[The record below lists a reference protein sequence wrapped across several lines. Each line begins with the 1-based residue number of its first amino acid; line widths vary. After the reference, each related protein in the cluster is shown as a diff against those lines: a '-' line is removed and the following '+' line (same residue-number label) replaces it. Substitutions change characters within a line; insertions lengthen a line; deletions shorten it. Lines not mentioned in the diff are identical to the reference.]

1 MDAKKK
7 ARILASDHS
16 SKKKQLFRGTYIG
29 IYMRYLYYIKCDF
42 SSEIYKR

>member
-1 MDAKKK
+1 MQKK

-16 SKKKQLFRGTYIG
+16 SKKNSYLIRETYIG